1 MKKILIIED
10 NDEVRENL
18 AEILTLSG
26 YQTIEAENGTS
37 GVELAQLEEPNLIL
51 CDVMMPK
58 LDGYG
63 VLKILRGKSETADT
77 PFVFLTAK
85 AEKEDFRRGMN
96 LGADDYI
103 QKPFFKDELLRVIDV
118 RLKKDEHIKN
128 KFDKTEK
135 IWLSFLND
143 TKGYEKLIELAENS
157 PLKQYNKKRI
167 LFEEGKNPRNLFCI
181 KSGTIKIYKTN
192 EFGKEF
198 ILSIRRPGEL
208 IGFSS
213 LINNAPYNFSAAS
226 LTPIEVYEV
235 GKEDFLKLFFS
246 NNHTALHIIKLMS
259 QNIAQKET
267 QLLSLAY
274 DSVRKRVAN
283 SLLFLQKKLKIE
295 NPNSIAILRE
305 DLAHIVGT
313 AKESV
318 IRMLTEFK
326 EDGYI
331 DIQEGKI
338 IIIDQERLE
347 RIV

>member
-18 AEILTLSG
+18 SEILTLSG
-26 YQTIEAENGTS
+26 YETIEAEDGTV

-63 VLKILRGKSETADT
+63 VLKILREKIETADI

-85 AEKEDFRRGMN
+85 TEKEDFRRGMN

-103 QKPFFKDELLRVIDV
+103 QKPFFKDELLRVIEV

-135 IWLSFLND
+135 IWISFLNED
-143 TKGYEKLIELAENS
+143 KGYEKLQELAKNS

-167 LFEEGKNPRNLFCI
+167 LFEEGKNPRNLFYI
-181 KSGTIKIYKTN
+181 KSGFVKIYKTN

-198 ILSIRRPGEL
+198 ILNVKTPGEI
-208 IGFSS
+208 IGFTS
-213 LINNAPYNFSAAS
+213 LIKNEPYNFSAATLS
-226 LTPIEVYEV
+226 SSEIYEV

-259 QNIAQKET
+259 QNIVLKEN

-283 SLLFLQKKLKIE
+283 ALLFLHKKLRAQDSD
-295 NPNSIAILRE
+295 SISILRE

-338 IIIDQERLE
+338 ILLDADRLE
-347 RIV
+347 RII

>member
-18 AEILTLSG
+18 AEILSLSG
-26 YQTIEAENGTS
+26 YQTIEAEDGTI

-63 VLKILRGKSETADT
+63 VLKILREKAETADT

-85 AEKEDFRRGMN
+85 TEKGDFRRGMN

-103 QKPFFKDELLRVIDV
+103 QKPFFKDELLRVIEV
-118 RLKKDEHIKN
+118 RLRKDEHIKN

-135 IWLSFLND
+135 IWISFLND
-143 TKGYEKLIELAENS
+143 NKGYEKLIELAENS
-157 PLKQYNKKRI
+157 PLKQFNKKRI
-167 LFEEGKNPRNLFCI
+167 LFEEGKNPRTLFFI
-181 KSGTIKIYKTN
+181 KSGNVKIYKTN

-198 ILSIRRPGEL
+198 ILNVKKPGEI
-208 IGFSS
+208 IGYSS
-213 LINNAPYNFSAAS
+213 LIKNKPYNFSGATLS
-226 LTPIEVYEV
+226 PVEVYEIE
-235 GKEDFLKLFFS
+235 KENFLKLFFS
-246 NNHTALHIIKLMS
+246 NNHTALFIIKLMS
-259 QNIAQKET
+259 QNIVLKEN

-283 SLLFLQKKLKIE
+283 SLLFLQDKLKQEEASAI
-295 NPNSIAILRE
+295 SILRE

-331 DIQEGKI
+331 DIKEGKI
-338 IIIDQERLE
+338 IILKKEKLE